1 MPLTVGSKRV
11 LLRSQEKGWTVEPA
25 IIQIDGAHIK
35 SIKTYPNA
43 EQITATSHWYADDL
57 ITPGFVDS
65 HTHLSLNFL
74 RGRVAAEQTSGNVV
88 EDLFFKLEEKIT
100 AADVSAFA
108 RMGAYECLLSGTTFV
123 WDHYYHA
130 DAVADAMIQVGLTG
144 TVAAT
149 LQDLSGPGKNDWE
162 NGLAF
167 TQALNGSDYHAQLG
181 ISAALGPHATDTVS
195 EDLWR
200 KIVEVAEKLSL
211 PIHVHVAQSPEE
223 FQRIQ
228 TQYGCSPVDF
238 LRRAGV
244 LDSAVDKHLVHMIY
258 VSQKDLSYC
267 KNDSVRLI
275 ACPHSQ
281 MIFHFPAAYMDW
293 WRMDLNWAVGTDC
306 AASNDSLRVQ
316 AEMRTLATWPM
327 TSLGLSSEFSEFR
340 RSATPVQAQGMSAL
354 RHTLQSECT
363 LSLNQQNLL
372 NVLFL
377 GTARRKAIHPKVNG
391 LAPGSLANLVVWNWE
406 DPVFWPGHAPLHSL
420 IFSDVQPAM
429 KGIMTL
435 GKWRGTVGDLRR
447 SVLNSNEYKSAR
459 REATDRLNTLLN
471 RAGI

>member
-167 TQALNGSDYHAQLG
+167 TQALNGSDYHAPFRTMHRIARHLM
-181 ISAALGPHATDTVS
+181 SAAGRSTLRLALTFPLTLV
-195 EDLWR
+195 R
-200 KIVEVAEKLSL
+200 K
-211 PIHVHVAQSPEE
+211 H
-223 FQRIQ
+223 R
-228 TQYGCSPVDF
+228 G
-238 LRRAGV
+238 RG
-244 LDSAVDKHLVHMIY
+244 
-258 VSQKDLSYC
+258 
-267 KNDSVRLI
+267 
-275 ACPHSQ
+275 
-281 MIFHFPAAYMDW
+281 
-293 WRMDLNWAVGTDC
+293 
-306 AASNDSLRVQ
+306 
-316 AEMRTLATWPM
+316 TLA
-327 TSLGLSSEFSEFR
+327 G
-340 RSATPVQAQGMSAL
+340 QL
-354 RHTLQSECT
+354 R
-363 LSLNQQNLL
+363 
-372 NVLFL
+372 
-377 GTARRKAIHPKVNG
+377 
-391 LAPGSLANLVVWNWE
+391 
-406 DPVFWPGHAPLHSL
+406 
-420 IFSDVQPAM
+420 
-429 KGIMTL
+429 
-435 GKWRGTVGDLRR
+435 
-447 SVLNSNEYKSAR
+447 
-459 REATDRLNTLLN
+459 
-471 RAGI
+471 